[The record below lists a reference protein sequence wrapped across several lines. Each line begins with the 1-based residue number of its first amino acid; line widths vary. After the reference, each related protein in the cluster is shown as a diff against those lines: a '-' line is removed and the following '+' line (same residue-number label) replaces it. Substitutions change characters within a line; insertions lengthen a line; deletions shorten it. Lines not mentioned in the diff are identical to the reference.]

1 MKPGK
6 YEAKIVGAGV
16 LPDKNNQPQPFMKF
30 ETSEG
35 PITWYGSLKSQ
46 TSQEIAVKAA
56 VAAGFTGNDWD
67 DFAQGLV
74 HFKETKFVITV
85 AEETYNGKTRLKVK
99 WVNPIGEAKAMSAVE
114 VKSKISSAGLFA
126 KEKKDSGVKPSGSD
140 SNPF

>member
-16 LPDKNNQPQPFMKF
+16 LPDQNNQPQPFMKF

-35 PITWYGSLKSQ
+35 TIAWYGSLKSDK
-46 TSQEIAVKAA
+46 SQEIAVKAA
-56 VAAGFTGNDWD
+56 VAAGFAGNDWD
-67 DFAQGLV
+67 DFAQGLL
-74 HFKETKFVITV
+74 HFKEAKFTITV

-99 WVNPIGEAKAMSAVE
+99 WVNPITESKAMSAVE

-126 KEKKDSGVKPSGSD
+126 KQKKEAGVKPSGTD
-140 SNPF
+140 SIPF